1 MASYASRERRFSV
14 QWRLD
19 REIDHLGGLNLYTDE
34 EIEKVCEVTIP
45 ISALASRPLVCHT
58 HVRRDAT
65 GKATT
70 WVCGGAMEIL
80 WIVLPGFVVGVL
92 VADSVRRIFSDDK
105 RLIWR
110 LLRDQPVTMGVSA
123 TTIGSVLVW
132 AVLAAL
138 GFS

>member
-1 MASYASRERRFSV
+1 
-14 QWRLD
+14 
-19 REIDHLGGLNLYTDE
+19 
-34 EIEKVCEVTIP
+34 
-45 ISALASRPLVCHT
+45 
-58 HVRRDAT
+58 
-65 GKATT
+65 
-70 WVCGGAMEIL
+70 MEIL

-92 VADSVRRIFSDDK
+92 VADSVRRIFSDDS

-110 LLRDQPVTMGVSA
+110 LLRDQPVTMGVAA

>member
-1 MASYASRERRFSV
+1 
-14 QWRLD
+14 
-19 REIDHLGGLNLYTDE
+19 
-34 EIEKVCEVTIP
+34 
-45 ISALASRPLVCHT
+45 
-58 HVRRDAT
+58 
-65 GKATT
+65 
-70 WVCGGAMEIL
+70 MEIL

-110 LLRDQPVTMGVSA
+110 LLRDHPVTMGVSA

>member
-1 MASYASRERRFSV
+1 
-14 QWRLD
+14 
-19 REIDHLGGLNLYTDE
+19 
-34 EIEKVCEVTIP
+34 
-45 ISALASRPLVCHT
+45 
-58 HVRRDAT
+58 
-65 GKATT
+65 
-70 WVCGGAMEIL
+70 MEIL

-110 LLRDQPVTMGVSA
+110 LLRDQSVTMGVSA